1 MPNVEAS
8 RAVGSFDVFF
18 APLNALGIF
27 DDEVF
32 KASVDAL
39 LKRGSIFVGLDL
51 TGVEELYSG
60 AFNAILVTLP
70 TFIRAGGEFVMIV
83 DSDKLSASLS
93 KTGILNYV
101 KVFHSEGDLLKY
113 SITNPPAKKGDF
125 QGDFPDAA
133 DIVKDIPEP
142 VEEFE
147 QREPNANPPETGS
160 IEVPANIFE
169 EQKTS
174 SGLSVAMVLIVV
186 AVAAAC
192 VLLFLFLL

>member
-51 TGVEELYSG
+51 TGVDELYSG

-83 DSDKLSASLS
+83 DSEKLRASLS

-101 KVFHSEGDLLKY
+101 KLFHSEGDLLKY
-113 SITNPPAKKGDF
+113 SITNPPSKG
-125 QGDFPDAA
+125 GDAGDVLDQVMEAA
-133 DIVKDIPEP
+133 EP

-160 IEVPANIFE
+160 IEVPAEAFE
-169 EQKTS
+169 EPKAA
-174 SGLSVAMVLIVV
+174 SGLSLSMALIVV
-186 AVAAAC
+186 AAAAC
-192 VLLFLFLL
+192 VLLFLFVL